1 MTAPTEPGPDPSPPP
16 QVVIGGRAR
25 TADVVA
31 IVVLVVIQLAGA
43 VAALFSCIVL
53 PMSIDNCAY
62 QTCGDE
68 KWISWAIWM
77 QIAAVAVA
85 GGSTIAGLIMLVRN
99 RIGFWL
105 PLLGCVVQRSMIVW
119 AWHVAALSGSAA

>member
-1 MTAPTEPGPDPSPPP
+1 MTAPSEPGPDPSPPP

-62 QTCGDE
+62 QT
-68 KWISWAIWM
+68 
-77 QIAAVAVA
+77 
-85 GGSTIAGLIMLVRN
+85 
-99 RIGFWL
+99 
-105 PLLGCVVQRSMIVW
+105 
-119 AWHVAALSGSAA
+119 